1 MGHSGVWET
10 DGRCS
15 RLGTGAQNQDGV
27 QTRRH
32 QDRTPH
38 DAADTEADS
47 VSLLFHLE
55 VRLQD

>member
-32 QDRTPH
+32 RDRTPH
-38 DAADTEADS
+38 DAADTEADG